1 MSKHKRILGI
11 VFLLFGV
18 LVSVAVGSVLRA
30 NPLGELTS
38 AQQIG
43 ILSTLFFGVAFV
55 AAGYA
60 LLVGLRWASK
70 LCLPISVFVL
80 FAFPVGTAIG
90 GYYLWYYYK
99 FRRVGDT

>member
-1 MSKHKRILGI
+1 M
-11 VFLLFGV
+11 
-18 LVSVAVGSVLRA
+18 VSAAVGSILRA

-38 AQQIG
+38 AQLSG
-43 ILSTLFFGVAFV
+43 IFSTLLLGVAFV

-60 LLVGLRWASK
+60 LMVGLRWAPK
-70 LCLPISVFVL
+70 ICLPISVFAI

-99 FRRVGDT
+99 FRR